1 MTGHPFY
8 RARESDVLLP
18 ALKQLYWRWRL
29 RRESLP
35 AEFDSSWYQLRYR
48 DVAAAKLDPKI
59 HYLRFGR
66 QELRDPNPNFSASG
80 YLRTEPDAAQAD
92 DPLKHYLQIGRK
104 AGTESM
110 PEFKGGQ
117 PYRHDAPVLMVCG
130 HQAERELYGAERS
143 LVDVLDGLNSLG
155 VNVVVT
161 LPSAVNEHYVKT
173 IETRAWRLVV
183 LPYGWWYA
191 GRPTVEAT
199 QKNFERLLIKFTV
212 NAVLIN
218 TLVLHEPVLAAR
230 RLDIPVAMFVR
241 ELPAHDPA
249 LCDLLQASAD
259 VIINRVRQ
267 LADVVVTNSGFTAK
281 SLSLPNARVVPNVIE
296 MDDYRNLSTPTD
308 RGEPFTVIMISSN
321 LPKKGV
327 DDFVTLARLLS
338 ADGIHCRMIGPENA
352 HVAALRQ
359 QQQAGQIPDN
369 LVFSGYI
376 SEPGEALMQGNVL
389 VNLSHFQESFGRT
402 VLEAMAAGRPVVA
415 YRWGALPEL
424 VEHKVT
430 GCLVPLGDVETVAAY
445 VRKLERHPDL
455 RDTFG
460 QAAQSRVRERYSRRA
475 LKEGVRKVL
484 RDLKKSRLEHHP
496 PGMA

>member
-1 MTGHPFY
+1 
-8 RARESDVLLP
+8 LLP
-18 ALKQLYWRWRL
+18 VLKQLYWRWRL

-35 AEFDSSWYQLRYR
+35 AEFDSSWYRIMYR
-48 DVAAAKLDPKI
+48 DVAAAKLDPRV

-66 QELRDPNPNFSASG
+66 QEMRDPNPSFSTSG
-80 YLRTEPDAAQAD
+80 YLRSQPDAVHAE
-92 DPLKHYLQIGRK
+92 DPLKHYLQVGRK

-143 LVDVLDGLNSLG
+143 LADVLDGLNGLG
-155 VNVVVT
+155 VNLVVT

-173 IETRAWRLVV
+173 IEARAWRLVV

-199 QKNFERLLIKFTV
+199 QKNFERLLVKFTV

-218 TLVLHEPVLAAR
+218 TLVLHEPILAAR
-230 RLDIPVAMFVR
+230 RLDIPVAMFIR

-249 LCDLLQASAD
+249 LCDLLQASPN

-267 LADVVVTNSGFTAK
+267 LADVVVTNSDFTAK
-281 SLSLPNARVVPNVIE
+281 SLSLPNARVVPNVIDV
-296 MDDYRNLSTPTD
+296 DDYRNLSTPTD

-321 LPKKGV
+321 LPKKGL
-327 DDFVTLARLLS
+327 DDFVTLAQELEDTGIQCRL
-338 ADGIHCRMIGPENA
+338 IGPENG
-352 HVAALRQ
+352 HVADLRQ
-359 QQQAGQIPDN
+359 QQKAGALPDN
-369 LVFSGYI
+369 LVFSGYVDTAQ
-376 SEPGEALMQGNVL
+376 EALKQGDVL

-430 GCLVPLGDVETVAAY
+430 GCLVSLGDVQAVARY
-445 VRKLERHPDL
+445 IRKLAEHKGL
-455 RDTFG
+455 RNTFG
-460 QAAQSRVRERYSRRA
+460 RAAQSRARERYNRKA
-475 LKEGVRKVL
+475 LRDEVRKVL

>member
-1 MTGHPFY
+1 M
-8 RARESDVLLP
+8 LP

-35 AEFDSSWYQLRYR
+35 AEFNSDWYPRMYH
-48 DVAAAKLDPKI
+48 DVAAAKLDPRI

-80 YLRTEPDAAQAD
+80 YLRTQPDAAYAD
-92 DPLKHYLQIGRK
+92 DPLTHYLQVGRK
-104 AGTESM
+104 SGLAPM
-110 PEFKGGQ
+110 PEFKGRK
-117 PYRHDAPVLMVCG
+117 PFRREAPVLMVCG
-130 HQAERELYGAERS
+130 HQAGRELYGAERS
-143 LVDVLDGLNSLG
+143 LVDVLDALNGLG
-155 VNVVVT
+155 VNLVVT
-161 LPSAVNEHYVKT
+161 LPSAVNEQYIKT
-173 IETRAWRLVV
+173 IEARAWRLVV
-183 LPYGWWYA
+183 LPYGWWCA
-191 GRPTVEAT
+191 GQSAVDAT

-212 NAVLIN
+212 NAVLVN

-249 LCDLLQASAD
+249 LCDLLQASPDMIA
-259 VIINRVRQ
+259 NRVRQ
-267 LADVVVTNSGFTAK
+267 LADVVVTNSNFTAK
-281 SLSLPNARVVPNVIE
+281 SLSLPNVQVVPNVIE
-296 MDDYRNLSTPTD
+296 TDDFRNLSTPAD

-321 LPKKGV
+321 LPKKGL
-327 DDFVTLARLLS
+327 DDFVALAQALASSGIQCRL
-338 ADGIHCRMIGPENA
+338 IGPENV
-352 HVAALRQ
+352 HVAELRE
-359 QQQAGQIPDN
+359 QQQAGDLPEN
-369 LVFSGYI
+369 LIFSGYVDTAQ
-376 SEPGEALMQGNVL
+376 EAIRQGDVL

-430 GCLVPLGDVETVAAY
+430 GCLVPLGDVQAVAAY
-445 VRKLERHPDL
+445 VLKLEQHKGL

-460 QAAQSRVRERYSRRA
+460 QAAQGKARQYYSRRA
-475 LKEGVRKVL
+475 SKEGLSKVL
-484 RDLKKSRLEHHP
+484 RQLKSRRLEHHP

>member
-1 MTGHPFY
+1 M
-8 RARESDVLLP
+8 LP

-35 AEFDSSWYQLRYR
+35 PEFDSSWYQLRYR

-66 QELRDPNPNFSASG
+66 QEMRDPNPSFSTSG
-80 YLRTEPDAAQAD
+80 YLRSQPDAIHAEN
-92 DPLKHYLQIGRK
+92 PLKHYLEIGRK
-104 AGTESM
+104 AGVAPM
-110 PEFKGGQ
+110 PEFKGRQ
-117 PYRHDAPVLMVCG
+117 PFRREAPVLMVCG

-155 VNVVVT
+155 VNLVVT

-173 IETRAWRLVV
+173 IEARAWRLVV

-218 TLVLHEPVLAAR
+218 TLVLHEPILAAR

-267 LADVVVTNSGFTAK
+267 LADVVVTNSDFTAK

-321 LPKKGV
+321 LPKKGL
-327 DDFVTLARLLS
+327 DDFVALAQELETS
-338 ADGIHCRMIGPENA
+338 GIQCKLIGPENA
-352 HVAALRQ
+352 YVAELRQ
-359 QQQAGQIPDN
+359 KQQGGALPDN
-369 LVFSGYI
+369 LVFSGYVDTAQ
-376 SEPGEALMQGNVL
+376 EALRQGDVL

-402 VLEAMAAGRPVVA
+402 VLEAMAAGRPVIA

-430 GCLVPLGDVETVAAY
+430 GCLVSVGNVQVVARYA
-445 VRKLERHPDL
+445 RKLAEHKEL
-455 RDTFG
+455 RGTFG
-460 QAAQSRVRERYSRRA
+460 RAAQDKARQHFSRKASKDG
-475 LKEGVRKVL
+475 LSKVL
-484 RDLKKSRLEHHP
+484 RQLKSRRLEHHP